1 MSPNL
6 RPYLPR
12 TAGPDPRARGPVI
25 ENPLSGERITILAG
39 TDAGQSESVLE
50 WELVLA
56 PGGRVPS
63 SHAHPRQEECFT
75 VLAGRMRFRVGGRK
89 VVAGPGQTV
98 RVPPG
103 TVHHFANAGRTPARV
118 AVQTRPA
125 LSMQQLLQTAAAMA
139 QDQHAAARRLPRPL
153 DLALFMR
160 DFEREVRAPY
170 LPAALVGAVIGP
182 LAWLAR
188 RRGSDARYRRLR
200 GSRPADL
207 SPSPPRAG

>member
-6 RPYLPR
+6 RPHLPYP
-12 TAGPDPRARGPVI
+12 AGPARGPVI
-25 ENPLSGERITILAG
+25 ENPLSGERITILASS
-39 TDAGQSESVLE
+39 DAAQGACEDESVLE

-75 VLAGRMRFRVGGRK
+75 VLAGRMRFRVGGRR
-89 VVAGPGQTV
+89 VIAGPGQTV

-103 TVHHFANAGRTPARV
+103 TVHHFANAGRSPARV

-125 LSMQQLLQTAAAMA
+125 LGMQDLLQTAAAMA
-139 QDQHAAARRLPRPL
+139 QDQHAAARRLPRPV

-160 DFEREVRAPY
+160 DFKREVRAPY
-170 LPAALVGAVIGP
+170 LPPALVGAVIGP

-200 GSRPADL
+200 D
-207 SPSPPRAG
+207 PRAG